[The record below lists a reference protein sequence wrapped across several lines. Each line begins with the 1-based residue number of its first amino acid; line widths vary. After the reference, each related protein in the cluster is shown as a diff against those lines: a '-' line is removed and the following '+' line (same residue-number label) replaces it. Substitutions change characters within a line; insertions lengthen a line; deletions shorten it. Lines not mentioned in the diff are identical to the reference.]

1 MFSGLH
7 METKKKIARILKA
20 SGLQT
25 WMDGVAVCWD
35 REQSRSARPGQSVD
49 KDAYFQQGAKDAN
62 QPCGLRAS
70 GHWMQSTQRSS
81 GPETVSGTHLWP
93 RSVSATLLP
102 PFPDCVW
109 VLSSE
114 NRFYYFLF
122 VCFPLADISH
132 VQCPA
137 LGSASGMLE
146 WAVTETEM
154 IQHHLG
160 EERGCQTLLECD
172 SCTKVAVLSESEGAP
187 WTRRN
192 TDTLSR
198 GADFTGPQPPFPKP
212 GRIWSPK
219 STLLLK
225 KCILTTRQ
233 RHCPQE
239 WNALISIYRLSSAGT
254 GVFTNSCNWWILNSP
269 DTSLQGR
276 LHSMTVSST
285 LPLFSLHVV
294 HAHKWLWKYYVVDN
308 PYQDLKKS
316 RC

>member
-20 SGLQT
+20 SGLQN
-25 WMDGVAVCWD
+25 WMDDVAVCWD
-35 REQSRSARPGQSVD
+35 REQSRSARLGQSVD

-62 QPCGLRAS
+62 RPCGLWAS

-102 PFPDCVW
+102 PFPDCVR

-146 WAVTETEM
+146 WAVTETVM

-160 EERGCQTLLECD
+160 EGKGVSDPVGMWQLHQSGCALRVRGSCLNLMKHRHLIPWGWLYRPPPPVPEARENLKPQVYPSFKKMYINHQTVPLPSRMKCTDFDLL
-172 SCTKVAVLSESEGAP
+172 TVLSRNMCLHQQLQLVNSQQP
-187 WTRRN
+187 WYFSSGMSTQH
-192 TDTLSR
+192 DCLLH
-198 GADFTGPQPPFPKP
+198 PPLVLLTC
-212 GRIWSPK
+212 
-219 STLLLK
+219 ST
-225 KCILTTRQ
+225 
-233 RHCPQE
+233 CPQMTME
-239 WNALISIYRLSSAGT
+239 
-254 GVFTNSCNWWILNSP
+254 ILCC
-269 DTSLQGR
+269 
-276 LHSMTVSST
+276 
-285 LPLFSLHVV
+285 
-294 HAHKWLWKYYVVDN
+294 W
-308 PYQDLKKS
+308 
-316 RC
+316 